1 MVSKELEQ
9 EFKQV
14 ITTITKE
21 VTESVVQNSA
31 LLAVNKLNQSL
42 QTLQEKSPALVND
55 IEKAGKL
62 YTDIAQQSS
71 QSLNNFNQHI
81 DNWQKQQIKFLEE
94 IKQKNS
100 LINTALQKN
109 AEQQSEAINHL
120 QVLIR
125 TNSNEQKNL
134 ISQTEYTL
142 KSQDNDLKLSLVTV
156 NKKVDTIAS
165 FLNIQNEAIEKKL
178 KFLKI
183 LIFLNLFILIF
194 LCAYIAYKVIYVGY

>member
-1 MVSKELEQ
+1 MSKELEQ

-31 LLAVNKLNQSL
+31 LLSVNKLNQSL

-62 YTDIAQQSS
+62 YTDIAQRSS
-71 QSLNNFNQHI
+71 QSLNNFNQHT

-134 ISQTEYTL
+134 ISQAEYTL

>member
-1 MVSKELEQ
+1 MSKELEQ

-31 LLAVNKLNQSL
+31 LLSVNKLNQSL

-134 ISQTEYTL
+134 ISQAEYTL

>member
-31 LLAVNKLNQSL
+31 LLSVNKLNQSL

-134 ISQTEYTL
+134 ISQAEYTL

-194 LCAYIAYKVIYVGY
+194 LCAYIAYKVIYVDY

>member
-31 LLAVNKLNQSL
+31 LLSVNKLNQSL

-134 ISQTEYTL
+134 ISQAEYTL